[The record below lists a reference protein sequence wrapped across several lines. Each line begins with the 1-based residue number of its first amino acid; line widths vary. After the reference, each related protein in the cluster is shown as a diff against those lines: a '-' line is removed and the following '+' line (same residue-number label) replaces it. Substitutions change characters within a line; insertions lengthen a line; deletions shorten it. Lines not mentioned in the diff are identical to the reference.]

1 MTTFTRLGTT
11 FEDRPPGAL
20 TMAKNCRFRS
30 DKRASRIKLAGTIAM
45 VTKKQNATDSA
56 AKMPNNRKGSMFE
69 NMSVAKAVVVVAE
82 VQQMEKNDF

>member
-1 MTTFTRLGTT
+1 
-11 FEDRPPGAL
+11 
-20 TMAKNCRFRS
+20 MAKNRRFRS

-56 AKMPNNRKGSMFE
+56 AKMPNNRKGSMLE

>member
-1 MTTFTRLGTT
+1 
-11 FEDRPPGAL
+11 
-20 TMAKNCRFRS
+20 
-30 DKRASRIKLAGTIAM
+30 M

-56 AKMPNNRKGSMFE
+56 AKMPNNRKGSMLE

>member
-1 MTTFTRLGTT
+1 
-11 FEDRPPGAL
+11 
-20 TMAKNCRFRS
+20 
-30 DKRASRIKLAGTIAM
+30 M